1 MKKLTIRIEDLAVES
16 FETAPRGGDLR
27 GTVAGNL
34 AAAEPWP
41 SAAPDP
47 CGSDV
52 LTCETCV
59 FTCPEA
65 ADRRLVPPY

>member
-1 MKKLTIRIEDLAVES
+1 MKKLAIRIEDLAVDS
-16 FETAPRGGDLR
+16 FETAARSLALR
-27 GTVAGNL
+27 GTVAGHL
-34 AAAEPWP
+34 AAAEPCP
-41 SAAPDP
+41 SFAPHP

-59 FTCPEA
+59 FTCPEE